1 MLALLGI
8 MTVALLIGRFASR
21 ITPAVELVLLALISA
36 IVLAEL
42 ASWGDG
48 GATGA
53 SDFLRS
59 LIQGSR

>member
-1 MLALLGI
+1 MLALLAI
-8 MTVALLIGRFASR
+8 MTVALLVGRFASR
-21 ITPAVELVLLALISA
+21 ITPTVELVLLALITV

-53 SDFLRS
+53 SDFLRA
-59 LIQGSR
+59 LIQGGR